1 MLKALVELSR
11 GNAGLVRK
19 MVAEVPEGR
28 MCHQPVNL
36 PNHPAWQVG
45 HLTSVRVAVSRGL
58 GKPIDIDEAWLK
70 RFARGSVPVADAA
83 AYPGKEELM
92 ATFVRAQE
100 HLEGVLAGLDEAV
113 LDGPNPV
120 ERLRERLPTVRHFVT
135 FVLMVHDGIHVGQLA
150 DWRRT
155 EGLPGVM

>member
-11 GNAGLVRK
+11 GNARLVRK
-19 MVAEVPEGR
+19 MVEDVPAER
-28 MCHQPVNL
+28 MCYQPLNL

-45 HLTSVRVAVSRGL
+45 HLTSVRVSVARGL
-58 GKPIDIDEAWLK
+58 GRPVDIDEAWLK
-70 RFARGSVPVADAA
+70 RFARGSVPVADPG

-92 ATFVRAQE
+92 GTFVRAQE
-100 HLEGVLAGLDEAV
+100 HLEGVLAGLDEAA

-135 FVLMVHDGIHVGQLA
+135 FVLMVHDGMHVGQLA
-150 DWRRT
+150 DWRRA
-155 EGLPGVM
+155 EGLPGVL